1 MHHREDKNMG
11 EFLDPKSWKDL
22 YEEALFETN
31 KGRIPQRVYQAEL
44 AILLRESELE
54 RVSLIGGTEHRA
66 LTRALGVLRDLLRV
80 SGVDEARNAA

>member
-1 MHHREDKNMG
+1 MRDREEKDMG
-11 EFLDPKSWKDL
+11 EFLDPQSWKEL

-31 KGRIPQRVYQAEL
+31 KCRIPQRIYQAEL

-54 RVSLIGGTEHRA
+54 RGALIGGTEHRA
-66 LTRALGVLRDLLRV
+66 LTRAFGVLKDLLRV